1 MTLEDQTNEI
11 MAEEAYNLKKIRD
24 EMEDTHGE
32 PVFEDEWMVVFA
44 DTDGHELSEIAAYT
58 EGVDRNNVS
67 EWMHKV
73 ARKVYDRTDSGGDA
87 WGYAD
92 PVVIFK
98 QSSIE
103 NKYAL

>member
-1 MTLEDQTNEI
+1 MQTTNEI

-32 PVFEDEWMVVFA
+32 PVYEDEWMVVFA
-44 DTDGHELSEIAAYT
+44 DSHGQELNEIARHT
-58 EGVDRNNVS
+58 EGVNRSDVS
-67 EWMHKV
+67 DWMHKV
-73 ARKVYDRTDSGGDA
+73 ARQVYDRDDSGGDA
-87 WGYAD
+87 WSVRD

-98 QSSIE
+98 MSSQE